1 MRYSGE
7 EPRLEDILADPIVR
21 ILMRRDAVGEQGL
34 RQVIAEARGRLG
46 HFTNDAEAVLGL
58 APAMIP
64 HRCGFQS
71 GIPSR

>member
-34 RQVIAEARGRLG
+34 REVIAEARGRLG
-46 HFTNDAEAVLGL
+46 LFANDAEPIGAIS
-58 APAMIP
+58 PAMLQT
-64 HRCGFQS
+64 RCGFHS
-71 GIPSR
+71 GMPSR